1 MAQGPDEKMDPENI
15 DEQDFPEASSVA
27 FFEARLFLRGTFED
41 TFDLLRGVKNLLR
54 GTGPTGAKGVPTWVV
69 QGAGDA
75 VCPEKYARDLVKE
88 LEDAG
93 VLQSSWFVHA
103 GHKASEGGIS
113 GALRTCVREFASL
126 AAEAG
131 T

>member
-1 MAQGPDEKMDPENI
+1 MRI
-15 DEQDFPEASSVA
+15 SSQ
-27 FFEARLFLRGTFED
+27 
-41 TFDLLRGVKNLLR
+41 NLLR

-88 LEDAG
+88 LGDTG
-93 VLQSSWFVHA
+93 VLKSSWFVHA

-113 GALRTCVREFASL
+113 GALKKCVHEFAAL
-126 AAEAG
+126 AAGA
-131 T
+131 